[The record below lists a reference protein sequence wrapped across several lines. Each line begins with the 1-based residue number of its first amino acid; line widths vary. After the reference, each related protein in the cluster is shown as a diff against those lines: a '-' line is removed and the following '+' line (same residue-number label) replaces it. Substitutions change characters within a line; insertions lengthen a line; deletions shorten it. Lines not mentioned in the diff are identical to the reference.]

1 MMSRRHLLA
10 LLCAP
15 VVFHAAPDA
24 QVALTEPGPI
34 LPWVHLILHFD
45 HRVDLAAI
53 GKVCL
58 RRRPT
63 LLGSD
68 AEGIY
73 RALAQ
78 WIGVP
83 TGKSEEIL
91 AALPARI
98 TADFE
103 YGAMESVE
111 GWQLSHTEVLLAV
124 LASKSDL
131 CV

>member
-15 VVFHAAPDA
+15 AVAHAAPDA
-24 QVALTEPGPI
+24 QLAVQDPGP
-34 LPWVHLILHFD
+34 LPPWIRLILNFD

-53 GKVCL
+53 GEACL
-58 RRRPT
+58 RQRPA

-73 RALAQ
+73 RALAR
-78 WIGVP
+78 WVAAP
-83 TGKSEEIL
+83 TSHSEEIL

-103 YGAMESVE
+103 CGAMESVD

-131 CV
+131 HA